1 MSEPLLRFL
10 RAARSA
16 GVRIS
21 PAESID
27 AARTVEI
34 VGYADRGTL
43 KDSLALVL
51 AKTEEEKRRFE
62 ECFDLYFSRDGFRDD
77 YDAGVGA
84 DTQDVRGTPRQPDAG
99 TAPPPPGEG
108 GAGVGGGT
116 PSPLAGMLLEGDRA
130 GLAAAMEEAAAA
142 AGLANIVL
150 FTQVNL
156 FARRIMDRMG
166 MQALEDEIA
175 ALRRDSSDDAAAERA
190 RRLQRGKEY
199 LADQVRDLAQQY
211 LLLFAQGESERR
223 RDEVLAQVRL
233 SNLDRRDLE
242 RMRILVR
249 AMARRLATRY
259 GRNRRRRRRGQL
271 DARRTL
277 RRNMG
282 WGGVPFLTV
291 WKQRKIEKPRVMALC
306 DVSGSVAALAQF
318 LLLFLY
324 ALTEALSDIRSFAF
338 AGDLIEVSEILER
351 EPIETAIATIMDRIG
366 YGSSNYGNALAD
378 FEKGGWLDAVDAR
391 TTIIILGDGRGNRTE
406 PRVDIVRR
414 ISERAKQVIWL
425 NPEHPNAWGTGD
437 SDMLRYAPYCRITT
451 VCNTVRHIE
460 RVVSDLLRNN
470 G

>member
-1 MSEPLLRFL
+1 VSEPLLRFL

-16 GVRIS
+16 GVRVS

-27 AARTVEI
+27 AVRTVEL
-34 VGYADRGTL
+34 VGYADRETL

-51 AKTEEEKRRFE
+51 AKTPEEKRHFA

-77 YDAGVGA
+77 GAAAGGGA
-84 DTQDVRGTPRQPDAG
+84 QDVRGTP
-99 TAPPPPGEG
+99 PPVAAELPALPGEG
-108 GAGVGGGT
+108 GAGIGGGT
-116 PSPLAGMLLEGDRA
+116 PSPLARMLLQGDRA
-130 GLAAAMEEAAAA
+130 GLAAAMEEAADAV
-142 AGLANIVL
+142 GLSNIAL
-150 FTQVNL
+150 FTQVSL
-156 FARRIMDRMG
+156 YARRILDRMG

-175 ALRRDSSDDAAAERA
+175 ALRQAPSEAAADRA
-190 RRLQRGKEY
+190 RRLQQGKEY
-199 LADQVRDLAQQY
+199 LADQARDLAQQY
-211 LLLFAQGESERR
+211 LLLFARGESERR
-223 RDEVLAQVRL
+223 RDEFLAQVRL
-233 SNLDRRDLE
+233 NSLDRRDLE
-242 RMRILVR
+242 RMRVLVR

-338 AGDLIEVSEILER
+338 AGDLIEVSEILEH

-366 YGSSNYGNALAD
+366 YGSSNYGNAFAD
-378 FEKGGWLDAVDAR
+378 FEKGGRLDAVDAR
-391 TTIIILGDGRGNRTE
+391 TTVIILGDGRGNRTE
-406 PRVDIVRR
+406 PRVDILRR
-414 ISERAKQVIWL
+414 ISERAKRVIWL

-437 SDMLRYAPYCRITT
+437 SDMLRYAPYCQIAT

-460 RVVSDLLRNN
+460 RVVSDLLRRD

>member
-77 YDAGVGA
+77 YDAGAG
-84 DTQDVRGTPRQPDAG
+84 TQEVHGTPRQPDAI
-99 TAPPPPGEG
+99 AVPPPPGEG
-108 GAGVGGGT
+108 GAGFGGGT

-130 GLAAAMEEAAAA
+130 GLAAAMEEAAGAV
-142 AGLANIVL
+142 GLANIVL

-156 FARRIMDRMG
+156 YARRIMDRMG
-166 MQALEDEIA
+166 VQALEDEIA
-175 ALRRDSSDDAAAERA
+175 ALRRDPSDDASAERA

-242 RMRILVR
+242 RMRVLVR

-291 WKQRKIEKPRVMALC
+291 WKQRKIEKPLIMALC
-306 DVSGSVAALAQF
+306 DVSGSVARTAEF

-324 ALTEALSDIRSFAF
+324 SLNEAISDIRTFAF
-338 AGDLIEVSEILER
+338 SAELVEVSDVLEAQAI
-351 EPIETAIATIMDRIG
+351 EPAIRDIMGRVG
-366 YGSSNYGNALAD
+366 LGSSNYGRALED
-378 FEKGGWLDAVDAR
+378 FDKGFMSAVTNR
-391 TTIIILGDGRGNRTE
+391 TTVIILGDGRTNYLDPRT
-406 PRVDIVRR
+406 DILRR
-414 ISERAKQVIWL
+414 IAERARRVIWL
-425 NPEHPNAWGTGD
+425 NPESRYSWGIGD
-437 SDMLRYAPYCRITT
+437 SEMPRYAPYCRIVRPCST
-451 VCNTVRHIE
+451 VEQLE
-460 RVVSDLLRNN
+460 RVVSDLLAMDRR
-470 G
+470 